1 MVGYECSAIPKYNM
15 DAGLMDA
22 PKYLI
27 GIAGRYGTED
37 YRVSLGYTHE
47 MLLEVNVT
55 ENIHEPPQTGKYND
69 SRHFVTLSLEMF
81 L

>member
-1 MVGYECSAIPKYNM
+1 M
-15 DAGLMDA
+15 
-22 PKYLI
+22 
-27 GIAGRYGTED
+27 
-37 YRVSLGYTHE
+37 SLGYTHE